1 MKNYENTANG
11 FNTLPLGNN
20 AKFRRGNLAR
30 KIGLFLGITLL
41 SPGTLALNSPKSD
54 SDSIANTPVEL
65 TATETPKPSPTTLA
79 PELPRQIRYADG
91 VAQWSYLIELWSAEH
106 GVDPCLTGAL
116 IERESGGDPNAHL
129 IHTDGLMQIDG
140 NINASTAQEYDLNY
154 TDLYDPSNNIALG
167 TALIAEA
174 QEATGID
181 TIQDLTQWQ
190 VHEISVYYHG
200 EGFYYDLK
208 NGSELPANV
217 TEASTRL
224 QQNYAEFC

>member
-1 MKNYENTANG
+1 
-11 FNTLPLGNN
+11 
-20 AKFRRGNLAR
+20 
-30 KIGLFLGITLL
+30 
-41 SPGTLALNSPKSD
+41 
-54 SDSIANTPVEL
+54 
-65 TATETPKPSPTTLA
+65 
-79 PELPRQIRYADG
+79 
-91 VAQWSYLIELWSAEH
+91 
-106 GVDPCLTGAL
+106 
-116 IERESGGDPNAHL
+116 
-129 IHTDGLMQIDG
+129 
-140 NINASTAQEYDLNY
+140 
-154 TDLYDPSNNIALG
+154 NNIALG